1 MLRSPTTL
9 ASRISLAVVLSAAAN
24 PFAHA
29 QTADP
34 QDSPGM
40 MQGGRGGMMQPQQQA
55 PENLKALAPEQLVE
69 SVRYCDGTYFLTTAA
84 GDLLEFPEFNL
95 RFKTDASELGPE
107 HGKPALLPAGMMGD
121 RAFLVFS
128 DPDEISPTVEK
139 SCDPG

>member
-1 MLRSPTTL
+1 MMRSPTTL
-9 ASRISLAVVLSAAAN
+9 ASRISLAVVLSAASS

-29 QTADP
+29 QTAGP
-34 QDSPGM
+34 QDSP
-40 MQGGRGGMMQPQQQA
+40 GMMQPQQQA

-84 GDLLEFPEFNL
+84 GDVLEFPEFNL

-107 HGKPALLPAGMMGD
+107 HGEPALLPAGMMGD

-128 DPDEISPTVEK
+128 DPDEISPTLEK